1 MGVRRSPP
9 PALPFTDLPQ
19 QRAAKSLSYRRN
31 RTLSS
36 ESVQPDL
43 LDWQPPQTHL
53 SVQETDAH
61 ILEAVGFR
69 PASGEAFLYALLD
82 LSYAQTLM
90 EHGLPLEDQLVFLE
104 GKEAV
109 NELAE
114 LPPEQEIGILR
125 VRRRLIQAWL
135 ETHRDGGK
143 PCYVLVS
150 KQPSSG

>member
-31 RTLSS
+31 RTLSP
-36 ESVQPDL
+36 ESFQPDL

-53 SVQETDAH
+53 SARETDAH

-90 EHGLPLEDQLVFLE
+90 KQGLPLEDQLVFLE
-104 GKEAV
+104 GKDAV

-114 LPPEQEIGILR
+114 LPPEQEIVILR
-125 VRRRLIQAWL
+125 VRRRLIQSWL
-135 ETHRDGGK
+135 EVNRDSEK
-143 PCYVLVS
+143 AYYVLAA
-150 KQPSSG
+150 KQLSSG

>member
-9 PALPFTDLPQ
+9 PALPFVDLPQ
-19 QRAAKSLSYRRN
+19 QRAAKSFSSRGNRKLSP
-31 RTLSS
+31 
-36 ESVQPDL
+36 ESFQPDL
-43 LDWQPPQTHL
+43 LDWQPPPTHL
-53 SVQETDAH
+53 SAQETDAH

-90 EHGLPLEDQLVFLE
+90 ELGLSLEDQLVFFE
-104 GKEAV
+104 GKDAV

-135 ETHRDGGK
+135 EIHRDGGK
-143 PCYVLVS
+143 AYYVLAA
-150 KQPSSG
+150 KQLSSG